1 MPRPT
6 SHGSR
11 STRRTACIAKPA
23 ISRTRSKTLIGL
35 YPRAAADRTIQ
46 TCSGRTE
53 RGRTCHGTG
62 RSTGGP
68 VRTAV
73 ALDNLLRPA
82 VLAAFVGAVLAA
94 TPVVVTPAGAKPAG
108 GKPLTA
114 ASNHLYGDYLAGRQA
129 QHRRDFANAAKFYEK
144 ALADDPDSAE
154 LISRTFLTEVL
165 TGNFDRAAAL
175 APKQLKVDPSD
186 AIADLVIVVARLK
199 VNDPAGAVKAA
210 AALPSDGVHRFVAP
224 FALAWTRMASGDPAG
239 AETALQGLDKFN
251 GFEPLKQF
259 QLGLLYDFAGNPDK
273 AREFY
278 EKAVG
283 ANDQLNWRVT
293 EIVANFDERQG
304 QSEQAQALY
313 DRFLRQNSSS
323 DLATAVAAIR

>member
-53 RGRTCHGTG
+53 RGRTCHGTV

-108 GKPLTA
+108 GKPQTA
-114 ASNHLYGDYLAGRQA
+114 ATMLLCGVSLAARQS
-129 QHRRDFANAAKFYEK
+129 QNRRVFANADKFYEK
-144 ALADDPDSAE
+144 AFADLPYSAE
-154 LISRTFLTEVL
+154 
-165 TGNFDRAAAL
+165 
-175 APKQLKVDPSD
+175 
-186 AIADLVIVVARLK
+186 
-199 VNDPAGAVKAA
+199 
-210 AALPSDGVHRFVAP
+210 
-224 FALAWTRMASGDPAG
+224 
-239 AETALQGLDKFN
+239 
-251 GFEPLKQF
+251 
-259 QLGLLYDFAGNPDK
+259 
-273 AREFY
+273 
-278 EKAVG
+278 
-283 ANDQLNWRVT
+283 
-293 EIVANFDERQG
+293 
-304 QSEQAQALY
+304 
-313 DRFLRQNSSS
+313 
-323 DLATAVAAIR
+323 